1 MSFANPIFFWAFLS
15 LIPLVAI
22 YLLKVSPVRKPTT
35 AYFLWD
41 NIFKEKRSQ
50 TLFQRLRDML
60 SLLLMALAF
69 TGVILAMASPFWTS
83 DDRKDLIL
91 LIDNSASMNADNG
104 GTTRLEEAKSVAS
117 DIVRSLNGS
126 QRCSIAT
133 VSNETV
139 YRSNLT
145 DNPRNLLEAIEAI
158 EPSPLPFRS
167 VVLDQF
173 RKEQTEQPDSSNDQS
188 DDDEEDE
195 TQPEENHRVILITDG
210 CLDSPPE
217 SVEILKVGDSNPG
230 NIGIV
235 ACDLKRLPGNRAG
248 LFFKIGSTHKK
259 TVSVDLSVA
268 KGDPDNLIRLIPL
281 EIKPGIN
288 SAEVFEIEDAE
299 AGRWWVSLDI
309 DDSLADDNHAFLTL
323 PPRRPIKVSVASED
337 RFFFENSVIAFQGNG
352 GLLQL
357 VEPAS
362 SVLTIGSGSSLAGN
376 SDRNL
381 LIFQP
386 AGESPW
392 WSELGE
398 EFESAAPN
406 VLDEE
411 HPVIRHLDAAAL
423 PYIGARKLTAPAG
436 AEIWVEAEDGTP
448 LVYRSTRSG
457 QSAVVVNLDPVAS
470 EFYFSTFFP
479 VLVYSTA
486 THLSGRTEELQATY
500 GTSQVASIPGVQP
513 GEKTTITFATT
524 DPVETTQARFG
535 PLVQTGFYELE
546 NDGGTWQVGCSL
558 LSPEETLLDNSEV
571 KDTSQPVSR
580 GWSPVGIL
588 SLIAIFVITAESI
601 LYQRRKV
608 G

>member
-15 LIPLVAI
+15 LIPLIAI
-22 YLLKVSPVRKPTT
+22 YFLKVSPVRKSTT
-35 AYFLWD
+35 AYFLWE

-50 TLFQRLRDML
+50 TLFQRLRDLL

-69 TGVILAMASPFWTS
+69 IGVVLAMASPFWTS
-83 DDRKDLIL
+83 DDRQDLIL
-91 LIDNSASMNADNG
+91 LIDNSASMNADDG
-104 GTTRLEEAKSVAS
+104 GTTRLAKAKSVAS

-139 YRSNLT
+139 YRSYLT
-145 DNPRNLLEAIEAI
+145 DNPRNLLEAIDAI

-167 VVLDQF
+167 VVLEQF
-173 RKEQTEQPDSSNDQS
+173 RKEQSESKND
-188 DDDEEDE
+188 DVDDETNDNDSDA
-195 TQPEENHRVILITDG
+195 NHRVILITDG
-210 CLDSPPE
+210 CLDTPPE
-217 SVEILKVGDSNPG
+217 SVEILKVGSSKSG

-235 ACDLKRLPGNRAG
+235 ACDLKRLPGKRAG
-248 LFFKIGSTHKK
+248 LFFKIASTHKK
-259 TVSVDLSVA
+259 TISVDLSVA
-268 KGDPDNLIRLIPL
+268 NGTPDNLVRLIPL

-288 SAEVFEIEDAE
+288 PAEVFEIEDAE
-299 AGRWWVSLDI
+299 AGKWWVSLDI
-309 DDSLADDNHAFLTL
+309 ADSLDDDNHAFLTL

-337 RFFFENSVIAFQGNG
+337 RFFFENSVVAFQSNG
-352 GLLQL
+352 GLLEL
-357 VEPAS
+357 AEPES

-376 SDRNL
+376 SERSL

-386 AGESPW
+386 VGESPW

-411 HPVIRHLDAAAL
+411 HPVIRHLDAAAM
-423 PYIGARKLTAPAG
+423 PYIGARQLTPPAG
-436 AEIWVEAEDGTP
+436 AEVWVEAENGTP

-470 EFYFSTFFP
+470 EFYFSAFFP

-500 GTSQVASIPGVQP
+500 GTSQIATIPGVQP
-513 GEKTTITFATT
+513 GQKTTISFADN
-524 DPVETTQARFG
+524 DPTETTQPRLG

-546 NDGGTWQVGCSL
+546 NAGGKWQVGCSL
-558 LSPEETLLDNSEV
+558 LSTDETLLDNSEV
-571 KDTSQPVSR
+571 EDTSNPVSR
-580 GWSPVGIL
+580 GWSPIGLL
-588 SLIAIFVITAESI
+588 SLLAIFVVTAESI